1 VEQPERLSQEP
12 ARLEVAWAVD
22 ELLLLTAGEREATAA
37 ERETWAALLNHQI
50 LIRRRWCHLHLNR
63 SASDPLMW
71 CTIKLQKFRP
81 LNALISAPVRSDR
94 PGHHEGKKGEQH
106 AEALKTWV

>member
-1 VEQPERLSQEP
+1 VRGLGKMFP
-12 ARLEVAWAVD
+12 
-22 ELLLLTAGEREATAA
+22 GG
-37 ERETWAALLNHQI
+37 
-50 LIRRRWCHLHLNR
+50 CHLHLNR

-106 AEALKTWV
+106 GAEDLGSDGRSQAEQERIC